1 MKKVLNSLKDEN
13 SQYLLQHSDNPVKWI
28 SWGSYLK
35 IRDSIDKPLFI
46 SIGYS
51 SCHWCH
57 VMADESFSDEG
68 IAAFLNDNFIP
79 IKIDREEYP
88 DLDKKYQF
96 FAQIT
101 GSKGGW
107 PLTVFADLDGSPFYA
122 GTYFPKDDGYGIPS
136 LMRILDS
143 ISNLY
148 KNSNENI
155 KKTTENYRN
164 FIAKFYDS
172 KNLEYRETDF
182 NVFKDLFDYENGGL
196 KGSTKFPNIPVMEY
210 LLYHIDDNDVLKFL
224 VKTADALCLSG
235 ICDQIDGGFF
245 RYTVDGDWNIPHFEK
260 MLYDNALNI
269 SFLSKL
275 YEKTENELYLLT
287 AKKTADFCI
296 EFFDTEY
303 GFGASYDADSY
314 DENGNKKE
322 GYFYTLTEESF
333 YDLTVDE
340 AKLLSEHC
348 YFNNNHIRINNSLS
362 LDTFK
367 RLQPIF
373 SKISNRR
380 SNIKKR
386 PNFDNKVIFSWNC
399 LMINALLDFY
409 EVSSD
414 EFYFN
419 KAVDS
424 YFKIFHAMYTGDE
437 INRISY
443 QGKLLKHSVLE
454 DYVYFLSSTNKIFS
468 ITKDKNFLNIGKKI
482 LLDILEKFYSKNI
495 LWYNKNNDVVDIFD
509 DATPSSFGL
518 FLKESEM
525 LGHYIDLNLNFDEF
539 VEFAKKFHSNYP
551 FATPSLA
558 IFLEK
563 NYIS

>member
-1 MKKVLNSLKDEN
+1 MKTVLNSLRDEN
-13 SQYLLQHSDNPVKWI
+13 SLYLLQHADNPVKWI
-28 SWGSYLK
+28 SWSSYLK
-35 IRDSIDKPLFI
+35 IKDSVDKPLFI

-57 VMADESFSDEG
+57 VMAEESFSDEN
-68 IAAFLNDNFIP
+68 IASFLNDNFTP

-101 GSKGGW
+101 GIKGGW
-107 PLTVFADLDGSPFYA
+107 PLTIFADLDGSPFYA
-122 GTYFPKDDGYGIPS
+122 GTYFPKEDRYGIPS
-136 LMRILDS
+136 LMRILES
-143 ISNLY
+143 INNLY
-148 KNSNENI
+148 KNSYE
-155 KKTTENYRN
+155 KVKLTVENYQN
-164 FIAKFYDS
+164 FITKFYDCESLES
-172 KNLEYRETDF
+172 KETDS
-182 NVFKDLFDYENGGL
+182 NAFKDLFDYKNGGL
-196 KGSTKFPNIPVMEY
+196 KGSAKFPNIPVMEY
-210 LLYHIDDNDVLKFL
+210 LLDHGDDSDIMEFL

-235 ICDQIDGGFF
+235 IYDHIDGGFF
-245 RYTVDGDWNIPHFEK
+245 RYTVDDDWNIPHFEK

-275 YEKTENELYLLT
+275 YEKTENDLYLYT

-314 DENGNKKE
+314 DENGNKME
-322 GYFYTLTEESF
+322 GFFYTLTEEAF
-333 YDLTVDE
+333 ADLTVE
-340 AKLLSEHC
+340 EVRLISEHC
-348 YFNNNHIRINNSLS
+348 YFNNNHIRINNFINI
-362 LDTFK
+362 DIFRK
-367 RLQPIF
+367 LQSIF
-373 SKISNRR
+373 SKISTRR
-380 SNIKKR
+380 SNLKKR

-399 LMINALLDFY
+399 LMISALLDFY

-424 YFKIFHAMYTGDE
+424 YFKIFHTMYVDGE
-437 INRISY
+437 INRVSY
-443 QGKLLKHSVLE
+443 RGKLLKHSVLE

-482 LLDILEKFYSKNI
+482 FHDILEKFYIKNI
-495 LWYNKNNDVVDIFD
+495 LWYNINSDVVDIFD

-518 FLKESEM
+518 FLKECEM
-525 LGHYIDLNLNFDEF
+525 LGRYVDLNVDLDRFI
-539 VEFAKKFHSNYP
+539 EFAKKMHSNYP
-551 FATPSLA
+551 FATPTLA

-563 NYIS
+563 NI

>member
-1 MKKVLNSLKDEN
+1 MKKVLNSLKDE
-13 SQYLLQHSDNPVKWI
+13 SSLYLLQHSDNPVKWI
-28 SWGSYLK
+28 SWSSYLK
-35 IRDSIDKPLFI
+35 IRDSINKPLFI

-57 VMADESFSDEG
+57 VMAEESFSDES
-68 IAAFLNDNFIP
+68 IAAVLNDNFIP

-107 PLTVFADLDGSPFYA
+107 PLTVFADIDGSPFYA
-122 GTYFPKDDGYGIPS
+122 GTYFPKDNRYGIPS
-136 LMRILDS
+136 LMMILDY

-148 KNSNENI
+148 KNSYETL
-155 KKTTENYRN
+155 KKTLENYRN
-164 FIAKFYDS
+164 FIAKFFDI
-172 KNLEYRETDF
+172 KNLEYIETDF
-182 NVFKDLFDYENGGL
+182 KPFKDLFDYENGGL
-196 KGSTKFPNIPVMEY
+196 KGGTKFPNIPVMEY

-235 ICDQIDGGFF
+235 IYDHIDGGFF
-245 RYTVDGDWNIPHFEK
+245 RYTVDGDWNVPHFEK

-269 SFLSKL
+269 SFLSQL

-314 DENGNKKE
+314 DENGNKRE

-333 YDLTVDE
+333 SDLTVDE

-399 LMINALLDFY
+399 LMINSLLDFY

-424 YFKIFHAMYTGDE
+424 YFKIFHTMYTGDE
-437 INRISY
+437 INRVSY

-468 ITKDKNFLNIGKKI
+468 ITRDKNFINIGKKI
-482 LLDILEKFYSKNI
+482 LRDILEKFYSKNL
-495 LWYNKNNDVVDIFD
+495 LWYNIDKDVVDIFD
-509 DATPSSFGL
+509 YATPSSFGL
-518 FLKESEM
+518 FLKECEM
-525 LGHYIDLNLNFDEF
+525 LGRYIDLNVNCDEF
-539 VEFAKKFHSNYP
+539 VEFAKKMHSNYP
-551 FATPSLA
+551 FATPTLA

-563 NYIS
+563 NI